1 MVMCR
6 ERVVEPAMT
15 ALTAFTAGLTAA
27 STALPLQSGGLLT
40 LAIAFLVLA
49 ILAGFAGFRGVAGLS
64 MSAARILVVVFLVL
78 AILTF
83 FL

>member
-1 MVMCR
+1 
-6 ERVVEPAMT
+6 MT
-15 ALTAFTAGLTAA
+15 ALTALTAGVTVA

-49 ILAGFAGFRGVAGLS
+49 VLAGLAGFRGVAGLS

-78 AILTF
+78 AIITF
-83 FL
+83 IL

>member
-1 MVMCR
+1 MCR
-6 ERVVEPAMT
+6 ASVVKYTMT
-15 ALTAFTAGLTAA
+15 ALTAFAAGITAA
-27 STALPLQSGGLLT
+27 STAIPLQSGGLLT

-49 ILAGFAGFRGVAGLS
+49 ILAGFAGFRGVAGIS
-64 MSAARILVVVFLVL
+64 MSAAKLLVVVFLVL